1 MSFLLCTYI
10 KRLQNEDNANASNKL
25 FKNLPSR
32 QYEFKEFSQNLSAMR
47 GERVGLFVKDGQK
60 ALGIG
65 VYHEDRWFKKGPF
78 KNS

>member
-1 MSFLLCTYI
+1 
-10 KRLQNEDNANASNKL
+10 
-25 FKNLPSR
+25 
-32 QYEFKEFSQNLSAMR
+32 MR

-65 VYHEDRWFKKGPF
+65 VYQEDRWL